1 MLFNSYVFIFKFLPL
16 LLISYYLLGS
26 LKQFRLAKVAVVL
39 ASLYFYAFMVF
50 KNFYIITSSIIFN
63 YIIGS
68 LISKNKSRVYYII
81 GVIGNVA
88 LLGYFKYTNFMV
100 DNINRFLNFNI
111 TMNKILLPL
120 GISFFV
126 FQQIGYLTD
135 VYRKPSI
142 KYKFLD
148 YCVFVSFFPQLVA
161 GPIVSHDE
169 VIPQFNQEENFKPNL
184 ENICKGLFMLTGG
197 FAKKILIADYLS
209 VKVKLG
215 FDTLESL
222 TFLQGWISSI
232 SYTLQLY
239 FDFSGYCDMAIGIGL
254 LFNIALPFNFLSP
267 YKAASI
273 KEFWN
278 KWHITLGRFLTSN
291 IYFPLGGNRKGS
303 LRTYYNL
310 FIVFII
316 SGLWHGAGW
325 TFILWGVL
333 HGTATIIH
341 RIWRDMGFKMN
352 KLLGWFITINF
363 VNAAWVFFRALSF
376 KDAFKVLK
384 AMVNFQNLSH
394 VQNLQQFGGVF
405 YLIVLALLILLVLFA
420 ENSAHWLERITLSSR
435 YAFAIGV
442 LMAIAVL
449 SINKLSEFI
458 YFNF

>member
-16 LLISYYLLGS
+16 LLLSYYLLCKLNKFS
-26 LKQFRLAKVAVVL
+26 LAKLVIVI

-50 KNFYIITSSIIFN
+50 KNFYIITGSIVFN

-68 LISKNKSRVYYII
+68 LIAKNKSRVYLTI
-81 GVIGNVA
+81 GVIGNIS
-88 LLGYFKYTNFMV
+88 LLGYYKYTNFMV
-100 DNINRFLNFNI
+100 DNINRFLNVDI

-135 VYRKPSI
+135 VYGDPSI

-169 VIPQFNQEENFKPNL
+169 IIPQFNNKENFKPNL
-184 ENICKGLFMLTGG
+184 ENICKGLFMLSIG

-209 VKVKLG
+209 AKVKLG
-215 FDTLESL
+215 FDTLQSL
-222 TFLQGWISSI
+222 TFMQGWISSI

-254 LFNIALPFNFLSP
+254 LFNIVLPFNFLSP

-278 KWHITLGRFLTSN
+278 KWHITLSRFLTGN
-291 IYFPLGGNRKGS
+291 IYFPLGGNRKGK
-303 LRTYYNL
+303 LRTYFNL
-310 FIVFII
+310 FVVFFV

-325 TFILWGVL
+325 TFILWGIL
-333 HGTATIIH
+333 HGAATIIH
-341 RIWRDMGFKMN
+341 RIWRDLDFKMN
-352 KLLGWFITINF
+352 RLLGWFITINF

-384 AMVNFQNLSH
+384 AMMNFGNITH
-394 VQNLQQFGGVF
+394 VQNLHQFGGVF
-405 YLIVLALLILLVLFA
+405 YLVLLTLLIMLVLAT
-420 ENSAHWLERITLSSR
+420 ENSGYWLESITLNSK

-442 LMAIAVL
+442 LMTIAVL

>member
-16 LLISYYLLGS
+16 LLLSYYLLGS
-26 LKQFRLAKVAVVL
+26 LKQFTLAKVAVVL

-50 KNFYIITSSIIFN
+50 KNFYIITGSIVFN

-68 LISKNKSRVYYII
+68 LISKNKSKVYYAV
-81 GVIGNVA
+81 GLIGNIT
-88 LLGYFKYTNFMV
+88 LLGYFKYSNFMV
-100 DNINRFLNFNI
+100 ENINRFLDFNI
-111 TMNKILLPL
+111 TINKILLPL

-135 VYRKPSI
+135 VYRDPSI
-142 KYKFLD
+142 RYKFLD

-169 VIPQFNQEENFKPNL
+169 IIPQFNEKINYKPNL
-184 ENICKGLFMLTGG
+184 ENICKGLFMLSLG

-209 VKVKLG
+209 TKVKLG
-215 FDTLESL
+215 FDTLQNL
-222 TFLQGWISSI
+222 TFLQGWITSI

-254 LFNIALPFNFLSP
+254 LFNIILPFNFLSP
-267 YKAASI
+267 YKTTNI

-291 IYFPLGGNRKGS
+291 IYFPLGGNRKGRV
-303 LRTYYNL
+303 RTYYNL
-310 FIVFII
+310 FVVFLI

-325 TFILWGVL
+325 TFILWGAL
-333 HGTATIIH
+333 HGTATLIH
-341 RIWRDMGFKMN
+341 RIWRDLGFKMN
-352 KLLGWFITINF
+352 KFLGWFMTINF

-376 KDAFKVLK
+376 KDAFKVLR
-384 AMVNFQNLSH
+384 AMVNVTNLGH
-394 VQNLQQFGGVF
+394 VQNIQQFGGVF
-405 YLIVLALLILLVLFA
+405 YLLVLALLVFLVLFA
-420 ENSAHWLERITLSSR
+420 QNSAYWLERITLNSK